1 MKNKYY
7 QYFVEGEDEKKLL
20 NTLKNQL
27 RVIQPGK
34 VQKLNVVESK
44 ISTNIIRTLKQ
55 GTIVI
60 LVFDT
65 DTNNTDILNWNI
77 KKLNDS
83 HVISKVITVPQVKN
97 LEDEL
102 LRSCNIKDIKDLLN
116 SRSKKEYK
124 SDLIRVTNLDAKL
137 IEHRFDIS
145 LFWNKQPGIPY
156 QHIINGSAEIKI

>member
-137 IEHRFDIS
+137 IEHSFDIS